1 MKLAARVL
9 TAAAPG
15 LTPPV
20 AIRNEGAE
28 PTVRKVDDLAEALPA
43 AVQAEL
49 AEIEAGNLAVI
60 VPRSLVEPLTAA
72 LHDSG
77 LIFGG
82 ATRSGL
88 DHQVTIVPV
97 QLVKGLEV
105 DAALVIE
112 PARIV
117 REERQG
123 MRALYV
129 ALTRATKRVGI
140 LHSEALPRVLDGV
153 DAPA

>member
-1 MKLAARVL
+1 MALAAKVL
-9 TAAAPG
+9 TEAAPG

-28 PTVRKVDDLAEALPA
+28 PKVTQVDDVAAALPDS
-43 AVQAEL
+43 VRAEL
-49 AEIEAGNLAVI
+49 DEIDAGNVAVI
-60 VPRSLVEPLTAA
+60 VPRSLLEPLTQA
-72 LHDSG
+72 LTDANVA
-77 LIFGG
+77 FGG

-88 DHQVTIVPV
+88 DKQVTIVPV

-105 DAALVIE
+105 DATVVVE
-112 PARIV
+112 PSRIV

-140 LHSEALPRVLDGV
+140 LHAEPLPAVLS
-153 DAPA
+153 